1 VTNTASCLLRI
12 RINEETMSKSNL
24 SVGTNIWVGTINA
37 AWREGTR
44 HALDAWREVG
54 VKLLAAKDA
63 LPHGDFENMIKSQ
76 LDFTPQTAR
85 KLMIVASDTRVLNR
99 APERGLPDHWTTYY
113 ELTKLS
119 DDELDQAFASGVIG
133 PEMRRSDVPK
143 KRKES
148 PQGDDAVSAGGD
160 SDDLAHPTAEVSPP
174 QDDSEGGDSVVVTEP
189 IHESSRA
196 REAVPDAPRG
206 NTAPARETIPAAP
219 WPASAKPGKVAYYV
233 EADNPASV
241 LANGL
246 SMMMSASH
254 ELSTRDAALKFP
266 KDMPLLSEELD
277 VFVDYMIEFRDR
289 YRARYG
295 NGNDAALAAE

>member
-1 VTNTASCLLRI
+1 
-12 RINEETMSKSNL
+12 MSKSNL
-24 SVGTNIWVGTINA
+24 SVGTKIWVGTINA

-44 HALDAWREVG
+44 RALDAWREVG

-119 DDELDQAFASGVIG
+119 DDELDQAFASGVIA

-148 PQGDDAVSAGGD
+148 PQGDAVSAGGD
-160 SDDLAHPTAEVSPP
+160 SDDLAHPTAELSPP
-174 QDDSEGGDSVVVTEP
+174 HDGREGGDSVVTEP
-189 IHESSRA
+189 VHESSRA

-233 EADNPASV
+233 EADNPASA

-246 SMMMSASH
+246 SMAMTASL
-254 ELSTRDAALKFP
+254 ELSSHDAAEKFP
-266 KDMPLLSEELD
+266 KDMPLMSDD
-277 VFVDYMIEFRDR
+277 VWAFCDWLYEFSTAFRE
-289 YRARYG
+289 RYG